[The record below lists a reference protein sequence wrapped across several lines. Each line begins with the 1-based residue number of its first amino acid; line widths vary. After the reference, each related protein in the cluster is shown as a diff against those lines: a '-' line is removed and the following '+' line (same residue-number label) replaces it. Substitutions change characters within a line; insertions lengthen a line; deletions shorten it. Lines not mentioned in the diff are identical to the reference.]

1 MCISAKWPLGIWGQT
16 LPSVTPR
23 EPSFTPGFAL
33 CSWGAELTLDA
44 NLTFSSSVST
54 ISHVNVNVEQIW
66 TRLAPESLTKSHNC
80 LSRWYFFL
88 SLLFFLHFK
97 PRVLMGLWNKYMSV
111 DYSGIK
117 SVREALPFFSAGLN
131 DHLVLTSV
139 VLSRALGRGGC
150 GSDWRW
156 EGGYF
161 QDNT

>member
-1 MCISAKWPLGIWGQT
+1 MCIWAKWPLSIWGQT
-16 LPSVTPR
+16 LPSLTPW
-23 EPSFTPGFAL
+23 EPPFTPEFAL

-80 LSRWYFFL
+80 LSRWCFFL
-88 SLLFFLHFK
+88 SLLFSLHFK
-97 PRVLMGLWNKYMSV
+97 AQVLMGLWNKYISV

-117 SVREALPFFSAGLN
+117 GVRKALPFSSAGLY
-131 DHLVLTSV
+131 DHLVHTLQLCSPEPWAGVAADLTM
-139 VLSRALGRGGC
+139 
-150 GSDWRW
+150 
-156 EGGYF
+156 GGYF